1 MTQTHLTPTGADTV
15 ASLYEISALMRLMH
29 ENVADDYPALNYI
42 WRSVGSS
49 LEQSASCLDELL
61 SENERLKQQLADC
74 TEK

>member
-1 MTQTHLTPTGADTV
+1 MAQTHLASTGSDTV
-15 ASLYEISALMRLMH
+15 ASLYEISALMRLMY
-29 ENVADDYPALNYI
+29 ENAADDYPELNYI

-74 TEK
+74 IEK